1 MPRTARA
8 SVGGYCYH
16 VLNRGNARARV
27 FHDESDYKQF
37 VEQLHEAASRVPMRV
52 IAYCL
57 MPNHFHLVLCPIE
70 DGDLSKWMQWLQSA
84 YVQNYRLRYKSSGHI
99 SQGRFKAF
107 PIEGDDHLLTVV
119 RYVERNPLR
128 AGLVVR
134 AEEWPWS
141 SLAEWVS
148 EPSSPWLDTDLFV
161 RGPDWLERVNEPQTE
176 AELAALQSSVTHGIP
191 FGSSDWVER
200 TATRLGL
207 QSVVRPGGRPRK
219 LK

>member
-1 MPRTARA
+1 
-8 SVGGYCYH
+8 
-16 VLNRGNARARV
+16 
-27 FHDESDYKQF
+27 
-37 VEQLHEAASRVPMRV
+37 
-52 IAYCL
+52 

-99 SQGRFKAF
+99 WQGRFKAF
-107 PIEGDDHLLTVV
+107 PIEDDDHLLTVV

-128 AGLVVR
+128 AGLVSR
-134 AEEWPWS
+134 AEEWPWC
-141 SLAEWVS
+141 SLAEWLRA
-148 EPSSPWLDTDLFV
+148 PSSPFLDASLFS

-176 AELAALQSSVTHGIP
+176 AELAALQRSVTHGIP

-207 QSVVRPGGRPRK
+207 QSIVRPGGRPRK